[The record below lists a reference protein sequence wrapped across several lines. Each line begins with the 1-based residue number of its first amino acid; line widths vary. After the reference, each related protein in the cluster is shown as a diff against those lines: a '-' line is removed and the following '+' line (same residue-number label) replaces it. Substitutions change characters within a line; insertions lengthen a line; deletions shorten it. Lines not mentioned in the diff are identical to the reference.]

1 MKLISQKKAMEIT
14 GLSRY
19 DIDCLA
25 KAGRLNYF
33 KLPVGSST
41 NPRRSSRRW
50 FADEIEALVKGMKE
64 GVYK

>member
-33 KLPVGSST
+33 KLPVGSSKT
-41 NPRRSSRRW
+41 RVGVV
-50 FADEIEALVKGMKE
+50 ADGLRMK
-64 GVYK
+64 